1 MSTFV
6 ELSAAVEA
14 GKRNDA
20 KQLTQALLEQGIKP
34 LEVVE
39 QGLVP
44 GMSAIGEKFKNNEVF
59 VPEMLIAARAMKE
72 CMAILEPLLADAGIK
87 PKYTAVIGTVQGDLH
102 DIGKNLVAMML
113 KGANFGIVDLGT
125 NVAPEKFV
133 AAVQE
138 HNAQLVCLS
147 ALLTTTMPAMRTTVQ
162 AMRDAGLA
170 AVKVLVGGAPVTQ
183 DFCNE
188 IGADGYS
195 QDAASAVDL
204 ALRLAAGLLIG
215 QPPILWTGNI
225 ISTWRPPDCGCR
237 SARISSCRNMRIT
250 KRSFSMA
257 TASAESSRTPRI
269 DSTRRSRCR

>member
-1 MSTFV
+1 MSTFF
-6 ELSAAVEA
+6 ELSRAVEG

-20 KQLTQALLEQGIKP
+20 KQITQSLLDQGIKP

-87 PKYTAVIGTVQGDLH
+87 PKFTAVIGTVQGDLH

-125 NVAPEKFV
+125 NVPPEKFV

-162 AMRDAGLA
+162 AVRDAGLTS
-170 AVKVLVGGAPVTQ
+170 VKVLVGGAPVTQ
-183 DFCNE
+183 DFCDE
-188 IGADGYS
+188 IGADGFS

-204 ALRLAAGLLIG
+204 ALRLAE
-215 QPPILWTGNI
+215 TY
-225 ISTWRPPDCGCR
+225 
-237 SARISSCRNMRIT
+237 
-250 KRSFSMA
+250 
-257 TASAESSRTPRI
+257 
-269 DSTRRSRCR
+269 